1 MRASAVEV
9 YRGHAMASLRA
20 MTAQEL
26 LQYSHEPYRTELIA
40 GRLVEMG
47 PAGALHG
54 SAAAGIC
61 RLLANHVTAHGLG
74 KVFGAETGFVLET
87 DPDTVR
93 APDASFVSRAHV
105 EAAGGIPDSFWPG
118 PPDVAFE
125 VTSPRDRR
133 GEVQSKTR
141 SWLAAGTGA
150 VVVVDPRRRVATIH
164 SPGGGEPRRLTGA
177 ERVDLDDVLPGFAPT
192 VNDLLA

>member
-1 MRASAVEV
+1 
-9 YRGHAMASLRA
+9 

-26 LQYSHEPYRTELIA
+26 FEYSHEPYRTELLA
-40 GRLVEMG
+40 GRLVEME

-54 SAAAGIC
+54 VAAARIC
-61 RLLANHVTAHGLG
+61 QILANHVRTHASGE
-74 KVFGAETGFVLET
+74 VFGAETGYHLAS

-93 APDASFVSRAHV
+93 APDASFVSRARI
-105 EAAGGIPDSFWPG
+105 EALGGIPSEFWPG

-141 SWLAAGTGA
+141 SWLDAGTRA
-150 VVVVDPRRRVATIH
+150 VVVLDPRKRTAAIH
-164 SPGGGEPRRLTGA
+164 RPGAPPIALGA
-177 ERVDLDDVLPGFAPT
+177 DDPLDLDDVLPGFAPL
-192 VNDLLA
+192 VRELLP